1 MVITPRIGDN
11 TGAETDYAKLEV
23 DRLSR
28 DYAETVSAI
37 EALEFEFA
45 AAPAEITEDAEKSA
59 VASLIKRM
67 RDADKRVEGLRE
79 LEKTPYLRRGQ
90 GVDQF
95 FGRLAERLFRR
106 NKKDRPGAADTLQD
120 RLTAYDTKKLR
131 EEQKRRRKEA
141 EEAALQAREE
151 AARAAKALRDAE
163 EARLA
168 AERARKPETTAA
180 KAAVADLAEQEAFAA
195 GLAATAAADKAEAA
209 YVETLAKPAELM
221 RNRGAD
227 GTLTTMAR
235 ENYAEIIDES
245 KLDKVSLWPF
255 ISLDAKEKALRQWA
269 KTSGFNRQMDGAA
282 IGSRPRSVVL

>member
-1 MVITPRIGDN
+1 
-11 TGAETDYAKLEV
+11 
-23 DRLSR
+23 
-28 DYAETVSAI
+28 
-37 EALEFEFA
+37 
-45 AAPAEITEDAEKSA
+45 
-59 VASLIKRM
+59 M

-79 LEKTPYLRRGQ
+79 IEKTPYLRRGQ

-131 EEQKRRRKEA
+131 EEQERRRKEA
-141 EEAALQAREE
+141 EEAARIAREE
-151 AARAAKALRDAE
+151 TARAAQAAREAE

-180 KAAVADLAEQEAFAA
+180 KAAVADLAEQQAFAA
-195 GLAATAAADKAEAA
+195 GLAASAAADQAEAA

-235 ENYAEIIDES
+235 ENYAEIVDEAQ
-245 KLDKVSLWPF
+245 LDKIALWPF

-269 KTSGFNRQMDGAA
+269 KTTGHSKQMSGAA
-282 IGSRPRSVVL
+282 IGSRSKSVVR

>member
-1 MVITPRIGDN
+1 MTTTPRIGDN
-11 TGAETDYAKLEV
+11 TGAETDYAKDEV

-28 DYAETVSAI
+28 DYAETVLAV
-37 EALEFEFA
+37 EALETEAEA
-45 AAPAEITEDAEKSA
+45 ADAEITDNSEKSI

-67 RDADKRVEGLRE
+67 RDTDKRVEGLRE
-79 LEKTPYLRRGQ
+79 LEKTPFLRRGQ

-106 NKKDRPGAADTLQD
+106 NKKDRPGIADRLQD
-120 RLTAYDTKKLR
+120 RLTVYDTKMLR
-131 EEQKRRRKEA
+131 EEQERRRKEA
-141 EEAALQAREE
+141 EEAARIAREE
-151 AARAAKALRDAE
+151 AARAAQAAREAE

-180 KAAVADLAEQEAFAA
+180 KAAVADLAEQQAFAA
-195 GLAATAAADKAEAA
+195 GLAASAAADQAEAA

-235 ENYAEIIDES
+235 ENYAEIVDEAQ
-245 KLDKVSLWPF
+245 LDKAVLWPF
-255 ISLDAKEKALRQWA
+255 ITLDAKEKALRQWA
-269 KTSGFNRQMDGAA
+269 KTVGFNKQMDGAA
-282 IGSRPRSVVL
+282 IGSRPKSMVR

>member
-1 MVITPRIGDN
+1 MITPRIGDN
-11 TGAETDYAKLEV
+11 TGAEIDYAKDEV

-28 DYAETVSAI
+28 DYAETVVSVDDLLA
-37 EALEFEFA
+37 EFEK
-45 AAPAEITEDAEKSA
+45 APAEITDDDEKST

-79 LEKTPYLRRGQ
+79 IEKTPYLRRGQ

-120 RLTAYDTKKLR
+120 RLTTYDTKKLR
-131 EEQKRRRKEA
+131 EEQERRRKEA
-141 EEAALQAREE
+141 EEAARIAREE
-151 AARAAKALRDAE
+151 AARLAKLQQEAE

-195 GLAATAAADKAEAA
+195 RLEATAAAEKAEAA

-235 ENYAEIIDES
+235 ENYAEIVDES
-245 KLDKVSLWPF
+245 QLDKATLWPF
-255 ISLDAKEKALRQWA
+255 ISLDAKEKALKQWA
-269 KTSGFNRQMDGAA
+269 KTVGFNKQMAGAV
-282 IGSRPRSVVL
+282 IGNRPKSIVR

>member
-11 TGAETDYAKLEV
+11 TGAETDYAKLAG

-141 EEAALQAREE
+141 AEAALQAREE
-151 AARAAKALRDAE
+151 AAKAAKALREAE